1 MLETIAVGKPTTE
14 LMKYGDWVS
23 IEMRDSQ
30 GQSIFGEI
38 KQQVKPYLR

>member
-1 MLETIAVGKPTTE
+1 MLESIAVCEPTTE
-14 LMKYGDWVS
+14 FMKYCDWVS
-23 IEMRDSQ
+23 IEMRDPQ